1 MRKAAFALALFLVCA
16 VTVTQAHA
24 APAQQQEQNRCLIVA
39 PASGSQVRGQV
50 SVQGSATHA
59 EFTWYQIGYAPD
71 PNPSGEWKFFYSSE
85 SPVASGQLGIWNTT
99 SVTDGV
105 YQLLLEVHRKDSNL
119 DLCFANRISVSNTVP
134 TPTFTAAPLPTA
146 ASTPTPLA
154 TGEPTATVLVEQ
166 PPTATPRATPTY
178 SAVGNPTPTPEE
190 TRIRLPIELGSV
202 RGATCRGAQ
211 ITVLVSVAIA
221 LYFVIRNLA
230 VRGVRKVWKSD
241 DMQGFHRRRPR
252 EH

>member
-1 MRKAAFALALFLVCA
+1 V
-16 VTVTQAHA
+16 
-24 APAQQQEQNRCLIVA
+24 
-39 PASGSQVRGQV
+39 
-50 SVQGSATHA
+50 
-59 EFTWYQIGYAPD
+59 
-71 PNPSGEWKFFYSSE
+71 
-85 SPVASGQLGIWNTT
+85 
-99 SVTDGV
+99 
-105 YQLLLEVHRKDSNL
+105 
-119 DLCFANRISVSNTVP
+119 
-134 TPTFTAAPLPTA
+134 PLPTA

-178 SAVGNPTPTPEE
+178 WAVGNPTPTPEE